1 MTASAKNLP
10 CMLAAAA
17 LLASAVPGCYEN
29 SSNRDAD
36 ADAQADP
43 LPDSDAGDVPADD
56 AEIFQD
62 TNEEEAAQDWTACTA
77 PSECVFTIID
87 CCGPCGVPSL
97 SDYDAVNADFVDEH
111 YGAVCTDPDPICPG
125 CAVMPNP
132 ELITTCDATGH
143 CLGLDTGAEDLSLC
157 TSNEDC
163 RIRARDC
170 CECGASMSPENL
182 IAIRTDS
189 TAEYED
195 LVCDPDMG
203 CPECAPEYPA
213 DVQAICDEDG
223 HCTAWVIPPP

>member
-1 MTASAKNLP
+1 VLVTAAL
-10 CMLAAAA
+10 CMAAAA
-17 LLASAVPGCYEN
+17 GCYED

-43 LPDSDAGDVPADD
+43 LPDPDGIDVSTDD
-56 AEIFQD
+56 AAVD
-62 TNEEEAAQDWTACTA
+62 DADVSGDPNEEETVVDFSACTV
-77 PSECVFTIID
+77 PSECVFAIID

-97 SDYDAVNADFVDEH
+97 SDYDAINAEFLDEH
-111 YGAVCTDPDPICPG
+111 HAAVCTDPDPICPG

-157 TSNEDC
+157 SVDEDC

-170 CECGASMSPENL
+170 CECGASMSYDNL
-182 IAIRTDS
+182 IAIRTDAG
-189 TAEYED
+189 AEYSD

-203 CPECAPEYPA
+203 CPECAPEYPG

-223 HCTAWVIPPP
+223 HCTAWVIPTP